1 MGEGLICVPSWDAAR
16 GPWGRDRCPRL
27 SHSSPQLTFTPPNT
41 ETRLSSMCVSPE
53 DRTSAAALRH
63 LDHPQLCCPISG
75 PHSLLLEGASSTW
88 QEGCGQRSSLFQA
101 LEPQRRDFLY
111 TYHIHMPGQVSDWPA
126 SSHMFTPG
134 PIRVARGWAAVIG
147 NTAPTPRTTG
157 LRGREGPQ
165 SAEQR
170 KGGQVES
177 VDLLSSYYVPITVL
191 NTFLKFFPK
200 ITQKQRPIASFHSHK
215 A

>member
-1 MGEGLICVPSWDAAR
+1 
-16 GPWGRDRCPRL
+16 
-27 SHSSPQLTFTPPNT
+27 
-41 ETRLSSMCVSPE
+41 
-53 DRTSAAALRH
+53 
-63 LDHPQLCCPISG
+63 
-75 PHSLLLEGASSTW
+75 
-88 QEGCGQRSSLFQA
+88 
-101 LEPQRRDFLY
+101 
-111 TYHIHMPGQVSDWPA
+111 MPGQVSDWPA

-200 ITQKQRPIASFHSHK
+200 ITFGFHLFFCIDFLFFILLIYFSF
-215 A
+215 